1 MAKFILLNQID
12 FELNKCGGEM
22 HMVFNF
28 CQFRYFSVCLIFVL
42 FPILGC
48 SSGPMEVRET
58 HYYAVP
64 NQDHTNIN
72 YYRLQVKADTRL
84 GDAEYRS
91 GWFPTRAVDNV
102 FGDVSMENGVKILET
117 RTALEGLINEKIL
130 STTKNWLDAAENPDS
145 PDEKLDS
152 LSKARMRVLAYP
164 RIGAE
169 PYPGTIE
176 IEYNPAKG
184 VAQYHSDEKLI
195 FILSSNPDEIIGEIA
210 NFAESE
216 KTALAINQMAKL
228 FSQQSVNK
236 VASNEAV
243 EEVNLAS
250 DKNVVA
256 QIDLVLD
263 SLERFPAKNTAIM
276 QTQTLINQI
285 DSVQP

>member
-1 MAKFILLNQID
+1 MIIVRD
-12 FELNKCGGEM
+12 
-22 HMVFNF
+22 NF
-28 CQFRYFSVCLIFVL
+28 KKVSIYLIFV
-42 FPILGC
+42 FFSILGC

-64 NQDHTNIN
+64 NQDNTNIN
-72 YYRLQVKADTRL
+72 YYRLQIKADTRL

-102 FGDVSMENGVKILET
+102 FGDVSMANGVKILET
-117 RTALEGLINEKIL
+117 RTTLEGFINEKIL
-130 STTKNWLDAAENPDS
+130 STTKNWLDAAEDPDS
-145 PDEKLDS
+145 TEAKLDS
-152 LSKARMRVLAYP
+152 LSEARMRVLAYP

-184 VAQYHSDEKLI
+184 VTQYHSDEKLI
-195 FILSSNPDEIIGEIA
+195 FILSSNPDQIIGEIA

-228 FSQQSVNK
+228 FSQQSLNK

-243 EEVNLAS
+243 EEVNLTS
-250 DKNVVA
+250 DKNVVT
-256 QIDLVLD
+256 QIDLALD
-263 SLERFPAKNTAIM
+263 SLNKLPAKNTAIM
-276 QTQTLINQI
+276 EVQTLINQI
-285 DSVQP
+285 DSIQP